1 MQSHCNSQH
10 STMWKPQKDKT
21 FRLKYTSQYGYNVDH
36 FNFLNDYK
44 EDWNDYVAY
53 VNESLVEKYSSRS
66 RKFDSIPLN
75 KLNLDDTKYDS
86 TDEDYVR
93 ENFKYT
99 NPIALKSNSST
110 TKVDLVPET
119 PVHLQEHTKRN
130 AFAIAVGGQITCIQ
144 WLPQNGNS
152 TSSYFAVSLVNSVN
166 GIKANDPNF
175 SIFNKSKT
183 RDMKSAI
190 QIWKYDFDKNE
201 LKLQNMLITSEF
213 GACSNLK
220 WAPIQSN
227 GTILG
232 VLTGLFTDGNVYL
245 FKIEESLPPYSII
258 TEPSLAYKLHE
269 GSTKIN
275 ITSFDFIGSEK
286 LVVGS
291 NDGSIAEFM
300 LPFRYNGNDIDIPNF
315 KMGICWSAILSL
327 MCIQN
332 PTGKY
337 LCIAHTGAHRSITF
351 VYDNPLQDMYPT
363 TVKLNTQPSFNYPLQ
378 NFVITN
384 QAEQSQIAFPRTS
397 HCTFISL
404 ARSDAYYTICKVSE
418 ILGHPFLITGATN
431 GDICIMNY
439 FKKFLGINSS
449 LSKVTPLRIWKV
461 LAEPDEPITLLVDVQ
476 IQDQDAVV
484 LPTSM
489 KTELNITAAAW
500 NENRVGSSTYAVG
513 TALGILLLE
522 RLDPKYL

>member
-1 MQSHCNSQH
+1 
-10 STMWKPQKDKT
+10 
-21 FRLKYTSQYGYNVDH
+21 
-36 FNFLNDYK
+36 
-44 EDWNDYVAY
+44 
-53 VNESLVEKYSSRS
+53 
-66 RKFDSIPLN
+66 
-75 KLNLDDTKYDS
+75 
-86 TDEDYVR
+86 
-93 ENFKYT
+93 
-99 NPIALKSNSST
+99 
-110 TKVDLVPET
+110 
-119 PVHLQEHTKRN
+119 
-130 AFAIAVGGQITCIQ
+130 
-144 WLPQNGNS
+144 
-152 TSSYFAVSLVNSVN
+152 
-166 GIKANDPNF
+166 
-175 SIFNKSKT
+175 
-183 RDMKSAI
+183 
-190 QIWKYDFDKNE
+190 
-201 LKLQNMLITSEF
+201 MLITSEF

-220 WAPIQSN
+220 WVPIQSN

-404 ARSDAYYTICKVSE
+404 ARSDAYYTICKVSKFSA
-418 ILGHPFLITGATN
+418 IHFL
-431 GDICIMNY
+431 
-439 FKKFLGINSS
+439 S
-449 LSKVTPLRIWKV
+449 L
-461 LAEPDEPITLLVDVQ
+461 
-476 IQDQDAVV
+476 V
-484 LPTSM
+484 LPM
-489 KTELNITAAAW
+489 E
-500 NENRVGSSTYAVG
+500 TYV
-513 TALGILLLE
+513 L
-522 RLDPKYL
+522 